1 MDEQLA
7 IIVRCAYK
15 NYGNTQVLRD
25 FNMTVPRGAIYALLG
40 PSGCGKTTLLSCI
53 VGRMTLD
60 GGYIETSAR
69 GHSSMGYMPQNIA
82 LYMQLSIGETFAYY
96 GRVYGMT
103 EEAIII
109 RGDILSKLLE
119 LPPLQ
124 RIVETL
130 SGGQQRRVSLA
141 VSLIHN
147 PDILILDEPTV
158 GLDPILSDSIWKYLV
173 KIADE
178 DKKTV
183 IITTHYI
190 EEAKQAHR
198 VGLMRG
204 GVLLCEETPQ
214 DLISKN
220 QCETMEQAFLKLSY
234 KQEISR
240 QTEDSQLPDR
250 VMGKTR
256 QRKMKKAIFTKQ
268 CFRAELVKNW
278 FFIWRNKPMLAFL
291 FGLPLVI
298 TFLFNI
304 AIGHSPQGMRL
315 AMVSQETPNGV
326 YDCVIP
332 PPPGMGCNFTYPLS
346 CRFAHKLRQNG
357 LELVPFEDVVTAIE
371 AARRNYVWGII
382 LIPANYTM
390 SLLARFEHNLK
401 TPDYFVDH
409 STINLWL
416 DMSNQNIGTLIKL
429 NVVLTYNAYMEEV
442 FNDCDWPLAA
452 LTLPVKLEKPIYGE
466 RVANLNHYA
475 SPAIVLLLIFYLPM
489 SYTIGVLVQEKL
501 LGVLERSMVA
511 GVNLIEVFIAH
522 TAIQIIILF
531 FQMSIAM
538 FVLYYLYESPFI
550 GEPFST
556 SLLLLLQG
564 VSGIAFGFCVAIA
577 FDKMLHA
584 TYASLGSVFSFFF
597 LSGMVWPQQGA
608 HFVLWWF
615 RWLVPVSYSVEAL
628 RALTV
633 KGWTIIHPLVFKG
646 YISVSAWIVLYCLAA
661 HILLRLRK
669 GTFSTA

>member
-7 IIVRCAYK
+7 ITVRCAYK

-240 QTEDSQLPDR
+240 Q
-250 VMGKTR
+250 
-256 QRKMKKAIFTKQ
+256 
-268 CFRAELVKNW
+268 
-278 FFIWRNKPMLAFL
+278 
-291 FGLPLVI
+291 
-298 TFLFNI
+298 
-304 AIGHSPQGMRL
+304 
-315 AMVSQETPNGV
+315 
-326 YDCVIP
+326 
-332 PPPGMGCNFTYPLS
+332 
-346 CRFAHKLRQNG
+346 
-357 LELVPFEDVVTAIE
+357 VPFEDVVTAIE

-382 LIPANYTM
+382 LLPANYTM

-416 DMSNQNIGTLIKL
+416 DMS
-429 NVVLTYNAYMEEV
+429 
-442 FNDCDWPLAA
+442 
-452 LTLPVKLEKPIYGE
+452 
-466 RVANLNHYA
+466 
-475 SPAIVLLLIFYLPM
+475 S
-489 SYTIGVLVQEKL
+489 
-501 LGVLERSMVA
+501 
-511 GVNLIEVFIAH
+511 
-522 TAIQIIILF
+522 
-531 FQMSIAM
+531 
-538 FVLYYLYESPFI
+538 
-550 GEPFST
+550 
-556 SLLLLLQG
+556 
-564 VSGIAFGFCVAIA
+564 
-577 FDKMLHA
+577 
-584 TYASLGSVFSFFF
+584 
-597 LSGMVWPQQGA
+597 MVWPQQGA